1 VLRER
6 AESYNMKWET
16 IFFPIAEE
24 SGGKVDC
31 FYCSLRRRTALFKLS
46 SQEGYNRIAFGH
58 HLDDIIETL
67 LMNVMHHGNVSTMSP
82 KVDLFKGQI
91 SIIRPLAYVLE
102 EECRDYANSQ
112 IFVPP
117 ACKCDG
123 MDDSVRRDTK
133 EFIAR
138 MTNHLPEAK
147 KRLFDV
153 LRHAA
158 T

>member
-6 AESYNMKWET
+6 AQSYGIKWES
-16 IFFPIAEE
+16 IFFPISEE
-24 SGGKVDC
+24 AKGKVDC
-31 FYCSLRRRTALFKLS
+31 FYCALRRRTALFKLAFK
-46 SQEGYNRIAFGH
+46 EGYNKVAFGH
-58 HLDDIIETL
+58 HLDDIVETL

-82 KVDLFKGQI
+82 RVDLFKGQI

-102 EECRDYANSQ
+102 AQCRDYANSQ
-112 IFVPP
+112 VFVPP
-117 ACKCDG
+117 ACKCAG

-138 MTNHLPEAK
+138 MEVHFPDAK
-147 KRLFDV
+147 QRLFEV

-158 T
+158 K